1 MNEAKNKRLVALSNA
16 ALEKK
21 RLAAEATD
29 KAIRSLTSSNQ
40 PITVAN
46 VARLAGVSTSYIYKY
61 PELKERIISLR
72 TQQHPIRLSQK
83 TASSNSQ
90 ATVIYTLREEVKR
103 LNSLLIK
110 SKQDNQLLIGQIYQ
124 QQESQKLIEHLQR
137 ENKNQTEQIQ
147 QLQKE
152 IKLINQELE
161 HSPQDSSVVNHQ
173 NKSTSEE
180 INSLKIVDKII
191 NSEIIFQLEN
201 MGIKL
206 NRALIDLIESST
218 EEQVKYAITVVKET
232 LSKGTKVRS
241 KVGLFKTALASV

>member
-1 MNEAKNKRLVALSNA
+1 MNEAKNKRLAALSNA

-29 KAIRSLTSSNQ
+29 KAIRSLTISNQ

-61 PELKERIISLR
+61 PELRERINSLR
-72 TQQHPIRLSQK
+72 TQQHPIRLSQN
-83 TASSNSQ
+83 TASISSQ

-124 QQESQKLIEHLQR
+124 QQDSQKLIEHLQS
-137 ENKNQTEQIQ
+137 ENKKQAEQIQ
-147 QLQKE
+147 QLHQE
-152 IKLINQELE
+152 IKLINQELKI
-161 HSPQDSSVVNHQ
+161 SPQDLFVVNHPSQ
-173 NKSTSEE
+173 STSEE
-180 INSLKIVDKII
+180 INPVKMVDKII
-191 NSEIIFQLEN
+191 NSEITFQLEK

-206 NRALIDLIESST
+206 NPGLTELIESST
-218 EEQVKYAITVVKET
+218 EEQVQYAIAVVKET

-241 KVGLFKTALASV
+241 KVGLFKTSLASV